1 MSKYKIIDNCLP
13 EQDFLELVSHII
25 PQTQFVD
32 TIAWNMAPS
41 VTQEQKLDSNNND
54 FYFMSMAYTNDTPV
68 GPLWE
73 FIVPCLNVLAPLMNI
88 RSVMRVK
95 GNWFPPTSVAYDHIP
110 HKDYAEEFGE
120 IKGAILSLNTCDGW
134 TRLEDRT
141 KVDSVANRLLLFNSS
156 ELHNS
161 STTTNPKGRFNINFN
176 YL

>member
-1 MSKYKIIDNCLP
+1 
-13 EQDFLELVSHII
+13 
-25 PQTQFVD
+25 
-32 TIAWNMAPS
+32 
-41 VTQEQKLDSNNND
+41 
-54 FYFMSMAYTNDTPV
+54 
-68 GPLWE
+68 
-73 FIVPCLNVLAPLMNI
+73 
-88 RSVMRVK
+88 MRVK

-110 HKDYAEEFGE
+110 HKDYAEELGE

-134 TRLEDRT
+134 TRLEDKT